1 MGRLLRKK
9 NPAKKKK
16 RQGSGAAIK
25 TDDGAAKN
33 VSQGSDQGTAEGT
46 VIKLSQ
52 KKSPGPGRKKNHSS
66 ATLAKSGVG
75 GFLDKSV
82 QFLREVKAELKKVT
96 WPPRKN
102 TIGSTFVVIILV
114 IIISVFL
121 GLVDAGLSNLI
132 RLVVQ

>member
-16 RQGSGAAIK
+16 RQGGAAIK
-25 TDDGAAKN
+25 TDDGAVKN

-52 KKSPGPGRKKNHSS
+52 KKFPGPGRKKNHSS
-66 ATLAKSGVG
+66 ATLAKSGIG
-75 GFLDKSV
+75 GFVDKCI

>member
-16 RQGSGAAIK
+16 RQNGGAAPMP
-25 TDDGAAKN
+25 DEGGA
-33 VSQGSDQGTAEGT
+33 VSQGSDQGTAEGS
-46 VIKLSQ
+46 ILKISP
-52 KKSPGPGRKKNHSS
+52 KKSPGTGARKKNHTS
-66 ATLAKSGVG
+66 AILAKSGIG
-75 GFLDKSV
+75 GFLDKCF

-102 TIGSTFVVIILV
+102 TMGSTVVVIILV
-114 IIISVFL
+114 MIISFFL
-121 GLVDAGLSNLI
+121 GLVDAGLSSLI

>member
-16 RQGSGAAIK
+16 RQNSGAASNA
-25 TDDGAAKN
+25 DD
-33 VSQGSDQGTAEGT
+33 VQGSDQGTAEGS
-46 VIKLSQ
+46 VLKISP
-52 KKSPGPGRKKNHSS
+52 KKSPGPGVRKKNPS
-66 ATLAKSGVG
+66 AILEKSGIG
-75 GFLDKSV
+75 GFLDKCF

-102 TIGSTFVVIILV
+102 TMGSTVVVIILV
-114 IIISVFL
+114 MIISFFL
-121 GLVDAGLSNLI
+121 GLVDAGLSSLI